1 MLKNLFSK
9 FHRLVISLRNRYSKR
24 PAFKINDEY
33 DVQDLLY
40 SLLLLHFEDIRR
52 EEWTPSYAGGTAR
65 MDVLLKKETLVIEC
79 KKTRKGLGMR
89 EVGDQL
95 VIDAARYRNHAD
107 CKSLVCFVYDP
118 DGFIQNP
125 EGLQGDLERNS
136 SDEFKILIYLPLS

>member
-9 FHRLVISLRNRYSKR
+9 FHRIVISLRNRYSKR

-107 CKSLVCFVYDP
+107 C
-118 DGFIQNP
+118 
-125 EGLQGDLERNS
+125 
-136 SDEFKILIYLPLS
+136 